1 MHHVTKQ
8 KSPQTG
14 LMNMN
19 KFSVLQWPCQK
30 PDLNPIEPLLGYGRT
45 GALQHEYASVI
56 AAEIAQC
63 KHVNMDQNLKGMFPT
78 SRGING
84 TKNQGCFEQWEALP
98 SISIV
103 FLIKCSVSVHSYIA
117 AYLKLL
123 YDLSVFYTV

>member
-78 SRGING
+78 SRGIHDTTN
-84 TKNQGCFEQWEALP
+84 
-98 SISIV
+98 
-103 FLIKCSVSVHSYIA
+103 
-117 AYLKLL
+117 
-123 YDLSVFYTV
+123 